1 MFTVPVIGAVADR
14 AEGQTAAD
22 QRLLPRQPQAPVGH
36 ARGQDQGPGAAAP
49 RVRGH
54 QKAPVRLRLGVER
67 LLVQQLRPLF
77 LRLFLEPGG
86 EVHAT
91 EMGETGIVL
100 HQRGVDDLAAGEF
113 LFQQQDVLAGA
124 GGVEGGG
131 HAGGAGADDE
141 DIVHNG
147 NFLSLVVLFRKG
159 RTLES
164 ARDRGFV
171 A

>member
-1 MFTVPVIGAVADR
+1 MDAGGQDHGPRGQRVVSVDAEAVFGLFQRRGFRVAELHAQRRYLLLQLHREIGAAD
-14 AEGQTAAD
+14 AGD
-22 QRLLPRQPQAPVGH
+22 
-36 ARGQDQGPGAAAP
+36 
-49 RVRGH
+49 
-54 QKAPVRLRLGVER
+54 
-67 LLVQQLRPLF
+67 
-77 LRLFLEPGG
+77 GG
-86 EVHAT
+86 
-91 EMGETGIVL
+91 IIL

-164 ARDRGFV
+164 ARERGFV